1 MKKSGGQKMQRS
13 PIDIDSFII
22 QAHSLWLKKWLVL
35 TCGDFRTGTFN
46 AMTVGWGSFGT
57 MWNKPFAQ
65 VVVRPTRYT
74 YEFMENYESFTLC
87 AFPAEYRK
95 ALQVIGSKSGRD
107 GDKIKEAGLTPIAST
122 KVASPGFAQA
132 ELIVEL
138 KKIYW
143 ADLDPGHFLDE
154 TIENNYPLKDYH
166 RMYFGEILA
175 INGIP
180 SYNNAM

>member
-1 MKKSGGQKMQRS
+1 MQRS

-22 QAHSLWLKKWLVL
+22 QAHSLWLKKWLIL
-35 TCGDFRTGTFN
+35 TCGDFNAGTFN
-46 AMTVGWGSFGT
+46 AMTVGWGSFGI

-74 YEFMENYESFTLC
+74 YEFMEKYESFTLC
-87 AFPAEYRK
+87 AFPREYRK

-107 GDKIKEAGLTPIAST
+107 GDKIAEAGLTPVAST

-143 ADLDPGHFLDE
+143 SDLEPDHFLDA
-154 TIENNYPLKDYH
+154 TIENNYPQKDYH
-166 RMYFGEILA
+166 RVYFGEILA
-175 INGIP
+175 INGTE
-180 SYNNAM
+180 SYKGAV